1 VQRVGSEL
9 DVQVEWAPFLLRNG
23 IPEEGTPKP
32 GGPGL
37 HQVNARLRDVGKAAG
52 INFTGMCDRF
62 PNTFKAHELMTW
74 VLEKSGPQTQNNL
87 QEVLFRHYFT
97 DGRYPDVENL
107 TAAAAEV
114 GLPEA
119 EAREVL
125 TTRKYKAQVEREMA
139 EASRMGISGV
149 PYFFVNGN
157 PAFSGAQ
164 PPEAFLQV
172 LQRA

>member
-1 VQRVGSEL
+1 MQKVGTDL
-9 DVQVEWAPFLLRNG
+9 DVQVEWAPFLLKRG

-32 GGPGL
+32 GGAGP
-37 HQVNARLRDVGKAAG
+37 HQVNARLKDVGLAAG

-62 PNTFKAHELMTW
+62 PNTLKAHELMTW
-74 VLEKSGPQTQNNL
+74 ALDKSGPQTQNNL

-107 TAAAAEV
+107 TSAAAEV
-114 GLPEA
+114 GLPDA

-125 TTRKYKAQVEREMA
+125 TTRKYKDKVEKEMA
-139 EASRMGISGV
+139 EASQKGITGV
-149 PYFFVNGN
+149 PYFFFNGQ

-164 PPEAFLQV
+164 PPEAFVEALR
-172 LQRA
+172 RA